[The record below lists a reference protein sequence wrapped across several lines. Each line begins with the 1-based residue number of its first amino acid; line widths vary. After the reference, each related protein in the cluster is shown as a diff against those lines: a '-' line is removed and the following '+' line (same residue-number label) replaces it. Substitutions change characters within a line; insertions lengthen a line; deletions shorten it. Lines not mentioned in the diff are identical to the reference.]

1 MPFEKGNTLGKGRP
15 KGSQNINADIKEQL
29 SDLLQNA
36 LNRIDI
42 ESMDNNQLLKF
53 LQLAM
58 GYQLPKLKHETSER
72 DEIFEQ
78 PLFVDVITRDEN
90 TGEDK
95 RLETYHRKVNGEC
108 SLLEK

>member
-1 MPFEKGNTLGKGRP
+1 
-15 KGSQNINADIKEQL
+15 
-29 SDLLQNA
+29 
-36 LNRIDI
+36 
-42 ESMDNNQLLKF
+42 MDNNQLLKF

-108 SLLEK
+108 SILEK

>member
-1 MPFEKGNTLGKGRP
+1 
-15 KGSQNINADIKEQL
+15 
-29 SDLLQNA
+29 
-36 LNRIDI
+36 
-42 ESMDNNQLLKF
+42 
-53 LQLAM
+53 M

-95 RLETYHRKVNGEC
+95 RLENMTLNGIKKNMTRYLIY
-108 SLLEK
+108 STKTNKSDT